1 MRKRQKNSIIICFYL
16 SVILSFLSCTS
27 CSKQDVSILYDAGFS
42 ILNDSFHMPSIY
54 YIDFINIDDAII
66 LKESNDYY
74 ITTTKELCD
83 TSNHLPLFMREGCYL
98 LSRPGQRKYGDG
110 YKNLTGID
118 NRLFNNILKN
128 NIFVDFEKN
137 IHPRDTV
144 SSLKIYSFNIYPKK
158 FLRSL
163 VKDQETQIWTNGGGW
178 GQGETVSQNKYK
190 AYLLPIYSKKQHL
203 PLNLHQDYSIIT
215 VLN

>member
-27 CSKQDVSILYDAGFS
+27 SSKQDVSILYDAGFS

-98 LSRPGQRKYGDG
+98 LSRPG
-110 YKNLTGID
+110 
-118 NRLFNNILKN
+118 
-128 NIFVDFEKN
+128 
-137 IHPRDTV
+137 
-144 SSLKIYSFNIYPKK
+144 
-158 FLRSL
+158 
-163 VKDQETQIWTNGGGW
+163 
-178 GQGETVSQNKYK
+178 
-190 AYLLPIYSKKQHL
+190 
-203 PLNLHQDYSIIT
+203 
-215 VLN
+215 

>member
-1 MRKRQKNSIIICFYL
+1 M
-16 SVILSFLSCTS
+16 
-27 CSKQDVSILYDAGFS
+27 
-42 ILNDSFHMPSIY
+42 
-54 YIDFINIDDAII
+54 
-66 LKESNDYY
+66 
-74 ITTTKELCD
+74 
-83 TSNHLPLFMREGCYL
+83 
-98 LSRPGQRKYGDG
+98 
-110 YKNLTGID
+110 
-118 NRLFNNILKN
+118 
-128 NIFVDFEKN
+128 DFEKN

>member
-163 VKDQETQIWTNGGGW
+163 VKDQETQI
-178 GQGETVSQNKYK
+178 
-190 AYLLPIYSKKQHL
+190 
-203 PLNLHQDYSIIT
+203 
-215 VLN
+215 VLS